1 VRLRERVRNVEK
13 MVRIASDGGRPLS
26 CLGFE
31 PLTRAEL
38 PAMEARMRAPTSH
51 TEASPRLLP
60 LLGWLTAA
68 LFFFYAW
75 VLRVAPSVMVEEL
88 MRDFAVGAAVLG
100 NLSAVYFYG
109 YAGMQIPVG
118 LLLDRF
124 GPRRL
129 ITISTLVCAGGCVL
143 FAAGQTLGVATWG
156 RFLIGASAAFS
167 LVGSMAVAGQWFR
180 ADRFAMFSGL
190 AMALG
195 MAGGVFG
202 QAPLRLAVEASDW
215 RSTMLLLAAG
225 GLGLSLAAWASIRD
239 RWRGSGGPGGVLAS
253 LGIVARH
260 RQTWLIALG
269 GLATSG
275 PLLGFASLWGV
286 PYLETA
292 YGLSRTHA
300 ATLTSLLFV
309 GWGVGAPL
317 FGWLSDRIGR
327 RRSPILVGLTLQI
340 MAQAAL
346 IYLPGLPTLALGSLC
361 FLAGFLGSSQIVCFA
376 LARENHPAERSGTA
390 IGFVNGMVTGAGA
403 VYQPLI
409 GFLLDLAWAGGLAQ
423 GARVYDVGAYRLA
436 LTSLVVLSIAGFLC
450 LLAVRETFGKPLE
463 ARSGG

>member
-1 VRLRERVRNVEK
+1 
-13 MVRIASDGGRPLS
+13 
-26 CLGFE
+26 
-31 PLTRAEL
+31 
-38 PAMEARMRAPTSH
+38 MRAP
-51 TEASPRLLP
+51 ASRMQDAPRLLP

-100 NLSAVYFYG
+100 NLSAAYFYG
-109 YAGMQIPVG
+109 YAGMQVPVG
-118 LLLDRF
+118 MLLDRF

-129 ITISTLVCAGGCVL
+129 IAISTLVCAGGCVL
-143 FAAGQTLGVATWG
+143 FATGTTLGMVTLG
-156 RFLIGASAAFS
+156 RFLVGAAAAFS
-167 LVGSMAVAGQWFR
+167 LVGAMAVAGQWFR
-180 ADRFAMFSGL
+180 ADRFALFSGL

-215 RSTMLLLAAG
+215 RTTMLLLAAG
-225 GLGLSLAAWASIRD
+225 GLALSLAAWASIRD
-239 RWRGSGGPGGVLAS
+239 RWRGSGGFGSVLAN

-269 GLATSG
+269 GLATAG

-286 PYLETA
+286 PFLETA

-317 FGWLSDRIGR
+317 FGWFSDRIGR
-327 RRSPILVGLTLQI
+327 RRPPILVGLGLQI

-346 IYLPGLPTLALGSLC
+346 IYVPGLPTFALGTLC
-361 FLAGFLGSSQIVCFA
+361 FLTGFLGSSQIVCFA

-390 IGFVNGMVTGAGA
+390 IGFVNALVTGAGA
-403 VYQPLI
+403 LFQPLI
-409 GFLLDLAWAGGLAQ
+409 GFLLDLVWAGRLSQ
-423 GARVYDVGAYRLA
+423 GARIYDIGAYRLA
-436 LTSLVVLSIAGFLC
+436 LASLVVSSIAGLLC
-450 LLAVRETFGKPLE
+450 LLAVRETYCKPKEEGLPG
-463 ARSGG
+463 A